1 VAVPALIP
9 AALVALALSAVPA
22 RAEFHGG
29 GVLFG
34 FSEVCAG
41 WAGAGA
47 GQRAVRV
54 RHSPA
59 EDAGRPPSGL
69 TIAFGTGT
77 EHLTR
82 WGPYLADGQFR
93 GMTGRQ
99 TWSRFAFYR
108 SEPRMRVVEH
118 QVLARLDPA
127 GPATVPNARELFLRL
142 RIQNFANLPGC
153 AVTLGAVLHRVN

>member
-22 RAEFHGG
+22 WAEFHGG

-34 FSEVCAG
+34 FSEACAG
-41 WAGAGA
+41 WAGAGP
-47 GQRAVRV
+47 RAVRV

-82 WGPYLADGQFR
+82 WGPYVTDGIFR
-93 GMTGRQ
+93 GISGRQ

-108 SEPRMRVVEH
+108 SEPRLRVVEH
-118 QVLARLDPA
+118 RVLARVDPA
-127 GPATVPNARELFLRL
+127 GPETVPNARELFLRL

-153 AVTLGAVLHRVN
+153 AVTLGAVLHRVD

>member
-1 VAVPALIP
+1 MVVPALTP
-9 AALVALALSAVPA
+9 ALCAALLALATGPA

-29 GVLFG
+29 GVLFA
-34 FSEVCAG
+34 FTEACSG
-41 WAGAGA
+41 WAEAA
-47 GQRAVRV
+47 PRAVRL

-82 WGPYLADGQFR
+82 WGPYQMDGTFR
-93 GMTGRQ
+93 GITGRQ
-99 TWSRFAFYR
+99 TWSRFTFYD
-108 SEPRMRVVEH
+108 SEPRLRVVESRI
-118 QVLARLDPA
+118 LARIDPA
-127 GPATVPNARELFLRL
+127 GPETVPNARELFLRL

-153 AVTLGAVLHRVN
+153 AVTLTGLLHRVD